1 MRPNWSLKKSIK
13 LTNGSDNKE
22 KTEITENRNETGDIT
37 LITHMPKYVD
47 F

>member
-1 MRPNWSLKKSIK
+1 MKKSIK
-13 LTNGSDNKE
+13 LTNGSGNKE

-37 LITHMPKYVD
+37 LKAHMPKYVD